1 MSRHGVCFSV
11 TFPAMKRPV
20 FSPRKSGIMVK
31 HDALTI
37 VIPALNEEESIGM
50 TIERCLEARAGIA
63 SAAGLDEVE
72 IIVVSDGSCD
82 RTAEIARGYA
92 EVRVI
97 EFPENQGYGAAIK
110 AGWQAGR
117 GTLLGFLDADGTC
130 DPRYFEELC
139 AAAGSGQAD
148 VALGSRMGRD
158 SQMPRIRRLGNRIY
172 AVLLGFL
179 CGRHI
184 TDTASGMR
192 VVRRDVLDDLYPLP
206 DGLHFTPAM
215 SSRALLNHLR
225 VVEIPMRYEER
236 IGTSKLNVLKDGV
249 RFVKAILEGVL
260 CYRPERIFLL
270 VFAFCLVTMA
280 LFAATPTEYYF
291 QNRRLEDWMIY
302 RFAVCSFLGS
312 LGLLLLLATALS
324 NQMASF
330 SRRRPE
336 GDSFWAGGIRSLLS
350 GWRLTGILAIFAGCS
365 IGFLWPGLLQWVTTG
380 QVTLHWS
387 RLLAGAFCLLSAF
400 QTGVF
405 AVLLKVIAIWITE
418 RSPASRSLKPVKV
431 RVTNFDC
438 NSFASEPAET
448 VGAV

>member
-1 MSRHGVCFSV
+1 MIPGDETSFIL
-11 TFPAMKRPV
+11 
-20 FSPRKSGIMVK
+20 SPQRNVRLVIHQV
-31 HDALTI
+31 LTI
-37 VIPALNEEESIGM
+37 VIPALNEEDSIGM
-50 TIERCLEARAGIA
+50 TIERCLEAREGIA
-63 SAAGLDEVE
+63 RTAGLDDVE
-72 IIVVSDGSCD
+72 ILVVSDGSTD
-82 RTAEIARGYA
+82 RTAEIARAYDA
-92 EVRVI
+92 VQVI

-139 AAAGSGQAD
+139 AVTASGQAD
-148 VALGSRMGRD
+148 IALGSRMGPD

-192 VVRRDVLDDLYPLP
+192 IVRREVLEDLYPLP

-236 IGTSKLNVLKDGV
+236 IGTSKLNVLRDGV
-249 RFVKAILEGVL
+249 RFVKAILDGVL
-260 CYRPERIFLL
+260 CYRPEKIFLMA
-270 VFAFCLVTMA
+270 FAFCLMLMV

-324 NQMASF
+324 NQMACF
-330 SRRRPE
+330 SRRRPD
-336 GDSFWAGGIRSLLS
+336 GNSFWAGGIRSLLS
-350 GWRLTGILAIFAGCS
+350 GWRMLTILAIFAGS
-365 IGFLWPGLLQWVTTG
+365 SVGFLWPGLLQWITTG

-405 AVLLKVIAIWITE
+405 VVLLKVVGLWITE
-418 RSPASRSLKPVKV
+418 RSPSSHRFKPLHE
-431 RVTNFDC
+431 RVVNPTL
-438 NSFASEPAET
+438 SEATKPAET